1 MAMSQLSAVATRDI
15 IEETLREWEDD
26 GRAIAPIVISGNVL
40 ATLTA
45 VRSYAQRATR
55 FELDEIV
62 TKLNLIEDDYIARK
76 RSDEADRVA
85 DERRDAARSSLSD
98 DEQRD
103 VDTLLTEAREA
114 SERQN
119 STEARLTRIEGYLER
134 IATALDKRPA

>member
-45 VRSYAQRATR
+45 VRSYAQRATK

>member
-45 VRSYAQRATR
+45 VRSYAQRATK

-114 SERQN
+114 FERQN